1 MKSFKVLSCCFGLLA
16 VLAAMFSGTAFA
28 DEIVSLTA
36 QTTCHTP
43 NGNGG
48 DWCQNNGT
56 PFNLNS
62 FTTQNLTL
70 TGSSAFFAI
79 TNNTGKE
86 VTSLT
91 IDFIGSALNGAISC
105 GGGGSG
111 IQGSGPGS
119 SSSTTCSVSKIPG
132 GEAITWNNLDW
143 GAGQTF
149 DFQIASFS
157 NGSTGVFSTVP
168 EPGTLSL
175 LLIVGMIGLVALG
188 CRKFAAAK

>member
-1 MKSFKVLSCCFGLLA
+1 MKSFKALSRAFGLLA
-16 VLAAMFSGTAFA
+16 VLAAMFSGTASG

-36 QTTCHTP
+36 PTVCRSP

-48 DWCQNNGT
+48 DWCQSNGT
-56 PFNLNS
+56 PFNLTS

-86 VTSLT
+86 VTSFT

-119 SSSTTCSVSKIPG
+119 SSTTTCSVSSISG
-132 GEAITWNNLDW
+132 GAAITWNNLAW
-143 GAGQTF
+143 GTGQTF

-157 NGSTGVFSTVP
+157 NGSTGVFSSVP
-168 EPGTLSL
+168 EPGTFSL
-175 LLIVGMIGLVALG
+175 LVIGMIGLVALG
-188 CRKFAAAK
+188 RRKFAAAK

>member
-1 MKSFKVLSCCFGLLA
+1 MKSFKALSRTFGLVA
-16 VLAAMFSGTAFA
+16 VLAAMFSSTAFA

-36 QTTCHTP
+36 PTPCQTP

-48 DWCQNNGT
+48 DWCQSNGN
-56 PFNLNS
+56 PFYLTS

-70 TGSSAFFAI
+70 TGSSAFFAL
-79 TNNTGKE
+79 TNNTGTE
-86 VTSLT
+86 VTSFT

-105 GGGGSG
+105 GGGASG

-119 SSSTTCSVSKIPG
+119 STTKCSVSSIPG
-132 GEAITWNNLDW
+132 GAAITWNNLAW
-143 GAGQTF
+143 GTGQTF

-157 NGSTGVFSTVP
+157 NGSSGVFQSAP

-175 LLIVGMIGLVALG
+175 LVIGMISLVVVALG
-188 CRKFAAAK
+188 RRKFASE